1 MYIHMYC
8 TNTQN
13 INYII
18 NYTYMLFFS
27 SDSDAELES
36 IRQSFQSH
44 NNSWI
49 RFGYKSSIH
58 NVHVSSIY
66 H

>member
-1 MYIHMYC
+1 MYC

-18 NYTYMLFFS
+18 NYMYMYMHVVFFS

-49 RFGYKSSIH
+49 RLGYKSSIH